1 MAEVLDHEKLN
12 VMVVSHRV
20 IQLNSPDP
28 DMGSIV
34 KRPATGALRVTP
46 GEPCH
51 VTPANPPGGVSR
63 IQPVPDAFGTLGL
76 SAKTG

>member
-1 MAEVLDHEKLN
+1 MAEILDHEKLN

-20 IQLNSPDP
+20 IKLNVP

-34 KRPATGALRVTP
+34 KRPATGSQRVTT
-46 GEPCH
+46 GEPFH
-51 VTPANPPGGVSR
+51 VTPVVPTEGFW
-63 IQPVPDAFGTLGL
+63 IQPIQNALGALGL